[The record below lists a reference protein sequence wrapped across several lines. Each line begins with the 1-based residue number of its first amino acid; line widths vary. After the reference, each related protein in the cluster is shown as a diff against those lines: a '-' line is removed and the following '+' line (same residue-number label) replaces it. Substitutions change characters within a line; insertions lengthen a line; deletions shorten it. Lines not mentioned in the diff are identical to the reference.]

1 MKALPFRP
9 RLFALLLP
17 AVASAAV
24 PVVQMVP
31 FYQHTQTLVPAEEQD
46 GRKYLAFP
54 ITLVL
59 GEDDVLLA
67 YKRGFAHAF
76 DAESSFDVA
85 RYQPRSERL
94 SPQSVFLR
102 PANNFENAEFV
113 RFPNG
118 DIACYIDN
126 QRPEREPG
134 SSEATR
140 LGLLEFRSTDG
151 GRTFRDLGRV
161 GLIDGVEYGYVFEA
175 LTEGSTTWMLAM
187 TFANLPGGRP
197 IMPGKR
203 AGSVAVLVTEDN
215 GRSWRTLLNLS
226 ERLQEPINESTFVRY
241 RDGFLISCRPYT
253 TAHWLIATDRDFR
266 VRRKVNLVEQHE
278 FIGTA
283 IGRPRLFE
291 RDGRHYLMGRNRLKS
306 TASPVVN
313 RTYLGAEAAEPR
325 MMLSLFRFDP
335 ETLSLEKHVVLDNA
349 ENQRV
354 ADGYYATPFWHR
366 RAGRTLLNVITYKMI
381 TGRKPDIVRF
391 EYDWDEVR

>member
-1 MKALPFRP
+1 MKAWPF
-9 RLFALLLP
+9 LP
-17 AVASAAV
+17 AVFAIQLRAAVSAAS

-31 FYQHTQTLVPAEEQD
+31 FYQHTQTLVAAEGQE

-59 GEDDVLLA
+59 GEDEVLLA

-85 RYQPRSERL
+85 RYRPGAEGL
-94 SPQSVFLR
+94 MPQAALLR

-118 DIACYIDN
+118 HIACYVDN

-151 GRTFRDLGRV
+151 GRTFRDVGRV

-175 LTEGSTTWMLAM
+175 VSEGKTTWMLAM

-215 GRSWRTLLNLS
+215 GRSWRTMLNLS
-226 ERLQEPINESTFVRY
+226 ERLQEPINESTFIRH
-241 RDGFLISCRPYT
+241 RDGFIISCRPYT
-253 TAHWLIATDRDFR
+253 SAHWLIATDRDFR
-266 VRRKVNLVEQHE
+266 VQRKVNLVEQHD
-278 FIGTA
+278 FIGAA

-291 RDGRHYLMGRNRLKS
+291 RDGRCYLMGRNRLKPAA
-306 TASPVVN
+306 ASVVN
-313 RTYLGAEAAEPR
+313 PSYVRNDAAEPR
-325 MMLSLFRFDP
+325 MMLGLFRFDP

-366 RAGRTLLNVITYKMI
+366 RANRTFLNVITYKMI